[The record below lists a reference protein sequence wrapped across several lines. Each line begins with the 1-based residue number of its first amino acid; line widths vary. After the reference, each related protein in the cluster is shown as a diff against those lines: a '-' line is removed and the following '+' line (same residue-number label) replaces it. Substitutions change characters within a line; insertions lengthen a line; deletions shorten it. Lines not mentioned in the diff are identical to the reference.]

1 MQREGQNPSSPAE
14 TIEKLA
20 SRMVATQSRCPGRH
34 SGWREY
40 ERRFSALLALL
51 APRIA
56 RLIRQYGLTDMCQD
70 ARQAAAI
77 GVHRALA
84 GFDPA
89 RASFST
95 HVTWQ
100 IRGELQSLRH
110 RVRLD
115 QRRSA
120 VNAGATTVSLDAL
133 SDGEGGSVEI
143 VDEASLARTE
153 SDASDLLARGVMQR
167 LLDRLSAPDHERAI
181 LLAYLFEN
189 TPRREDTSQ
198 RTAEQRRQIVRR
210 TMRNCAKIAPDPRPA
225 P

>member
-1 MQREGQNPSSPAE
+1 MERAQRTSSPAGE
-14 TIEKLA
+14 TIEQLARTIAA
-20 SRMVATQSRCPGRH
+20 SRGREPRGELH
-34 SGWREY
+34 
-40 ERRFSALLALL
+40 ERRFTALLALL

-56 RLIRQYGLTDMCQD
+56 RLIRQYGLSDMRED
-70 ARQAAAI
+70 AQQAAAI

-120 VNAGATTVSLDAL
+120 VSAGAVTVSLEALTEDAGAPL
-133 SDGEGGSVEI
+133 EI
-143 VDEASLARTE
+143 ADEAALDQTE
-153 SDASDLLARGVMQR
+153 RGASDLLTRSVMQR
-167 LLDRLSAPDHERAI
+167 LLDRLCAPEHERAI
-181 LLAYLFEN
+181 LLAYLFD
-189 TPRREDTSQ
+189 TAPRSAQAVSHTS
-198 RTAEQRRQIVRR
+198 EQRRQIVRR
-210 TMRNCAKIAPDPRPA
+210 TMRNCAKIAA
-225 P
+225 V